1 MCLVQVCCKPRIT
14 AKPFPMKVFV
24 DIIVP
29 VHNAEETIEETVQ
42 SAMSQ
47 SVPAYLLSA
56 GAGGDN
62 GDPSTTSCRDKIVL
76 DKYERHSLDD
86 VTIDIAICCQND
98 GSTDSS
104 LDLLHKLCDYKKEH
118 NKNNEKK
125 CENNHLKTN
134 TKLLIGSNDDGIA
147 KGAGA
152 ARNRAASL
160 RSQQCPVENIDEQLY
175 FLCLLDSDDVMHPHR
190 IAHQVSVMMALAT
203 EERNA
208 TLLGTTFD
216 RIPKDSTWHYTHWAN
231 NLKDERLMLER
242 FRELTILQPTWMMT
256 KQRFELLG
264 GYIES
269 SDLGGD
275 ALSRKKE
282 GESNSVYKLIHPK
295 YDTEQTLKLA
305 EDFRFFHAHL
315 SYPYGIECSVE
326 HRTGTLK
333 LIRTAEPLLSYR
345 HREGQSQ
352 SSSTPRKLLLQLR
365 TKAFAD
371 TIILQNERWTKD
383 GGFIIWGAGRD
394 GKDFFKALPDDLK
407 ECVRAFV
414 DVDEKKL
421 ASGYYS
427 MAKEIESAIGQEK
440 SEKKQKQKHR
450 KKRECYKIPLVHFSL
465 IASDDDK
472 RKELIETWV
481 NGCGDDEI
489 SGRIT
494 KHKTSNEKVQ
504 LCEEDIVLPQKR
516 GIVDSITA
524 TALKRLKTLV
534 QRKVHAIP
542 KKDVVNTDM
551 IEKNILSKLP
561 VVVCVAM
568 NRTNGVLEA
577 NVKNIGRQEGINL
590 WHLS

>member
-1 MCLVQVCCKPRIT
+1 
-14 AKPFPMKVFV
+14 MKVFV
-24 DIIVP
+24 DVIIP
-29 VHNAEETIEETVQ
+29 VHNAEETIEETIQ

-56 GAGGDN
+56 GGDN
-62 GDPSTTSCRDKIVL
+62 GDPSTISFRDKSVL
-76 DKYERHSLDD
+76 DKYKRHPLDG

-104 LDLLHKLCDYKKEH
+104 LDLIHKLCDSKKEH
-118 NKNNEKK
+118 NN
-125 CENNHLKTN
+125 ENNSGKNRFKIN
-134 TKLLIGSNDDGIA
+134 TKLLIGSNDNGIA

-175 FLCLLDSDDVMHPHR
+175 FYCLLDSDDVMHPHR

-203 EERNA
+203 EERNS

-231 NLKDERLMLER
+231 NLKDERLLLER
-242 FRELTILQPTWMMT
+242 FRELTILQPTWMIT

-269 SDLGGD
+269 TELGGD

-315 SYPYGIECSVE
+315 SYPYGTDCSTE
-326 HRTGTLK
+326 HQRGTLK

-371 TIILQNERWTKD
+371 TIILRDEKWTK
-383 GGFIIWGAGRD
+383 GFIIWGAGRD
-394 GKDFFKALPDDLK
+394 GKDFFKALPDDMK
-407 ECVRAFV
+407 EFVRAFV
-414 DVDEKKL
+414 DVDEKKIE
-421 ASGYYS
+421 SGYYS
-427 MAKEIESAIGQEK
+427 MAKEIESAIGQEISEK
-440 SEKKQKQKHR
+440 ESEKKKKHR
-450 KKRECYKIPLVHFSL
+450 KKRENYKIPLVHFSL
-465 IASDDDK
+465 IANDDDK
-472 RKELIETWV
+472 RKELIENWV
-481 NGCGDDEI
+481 NGHGDDLI
-489 SGRIT
+489 AGRIT
-494 KHKTSNEKVQ
+494 KHKPFNEKVQ
-504 LCEEDIVLPQKR
+504 LCEEDIALPQKR
-516 GIVDSITA
+516 GNVESITA
-524 TALKRLKTLV
+524 TAQKRLKVLV

-542 KKDVVNTDM
+542 NKDVVNTEM

>member
-1 MCLVQVCCKPRIT
+1 
-14 AKPFPMKVFV
+14 MKIFV
-24 DIIVP
+24 DVIVP
-29 VHNAEETIEETVQ
+29 VHNAEETIEETVK

-47 SVPAYLLSA
+47 SVPAYLLSS
-56 GAGGDN
+56 GGGDD
-62 GDPSTTSCRDKIVL
+62 DPSTTPCCDKSSVL
-76 DKYERHSLDD
+76 DKYKRHPLND
-86 VTIDIAICCQND
+86 VTIDIAICCHND

-104 LDLLHKLCDYKKEH
+104 LDLLYKLCDYKKEH
-118 NKNNEKK
+118 NNEKQ
-125 CENNHLKTN
+125 CENNRFKIN
-134 TKLLIGSNDDGIA
+134 TKILIGSNDDGIA

-160 RSQQCPVENIDEQLY
+160 RSQQCPVGNMDKQLY

-190 IAHQVSVMMALAT
+190 IAHQVSVMMALVT

-269 SDLGGD
+269 SELGGD

-282 GESNSVYKLIHPK
+282 VECNSVYKLIHPK
-295 YDTEQTLKLA
+295 YDTEQSLKLA
-305 EDFRFFHAHL
+305 EDLRIFHAHL
-315 SYPYGIECSVE
+315 SYPYGTECSTE
-326 HRTGTLK
+326 HRSGTLK
-333 LIRTAEPLLSYR
+333 LIRTVEPLLSYR

-352 SSSTPRKLLLQLR
+352 SSLTPRKLLLQLR

-371 TIILQNERWTKD
+371 TIILRNEKWTK

-394 GKDFFKALPDDLK
+394 GKDFFKALPEDLK

-414 DVDEKKL
+414 DVDEKKI

-427 MAKEIESAIGQEK
+427 MAKEIESTIGQEK
-440 SEKKQKQKHR
+440 SEKKQK

-465 IASDDDK
+465 IANDDDK
-472 RKELIETWV
+472 RKELIEIWV
-481 NGCGDDEI
+481 NGRGDDEI

-494 KHKTSNEKVQ
+494 KQKHFNEKVQ
-504 LCEEDIVLPQKR
+504 LCEEDIALPQKR
-516 GIVDSITA
+516 RGDVDSITA
-524 TALKRLKTLV
+524 TAKKRPKKDVVNTDMIEKDILSKLL